1 MSSFAAKMKL
11 KAAAAAE
18 KAKATA
24 AAAAAAAKEVD
35 AKHNVTRHAS
45 ASAKSAANSVSSAA
59 STAQKKMD
67 GVMTEEQQQNAMMG
81 ATLGLS
87 AMSMVGVPGA
97 GAALTGIAVA
107 GTATSLHAQQ
117 KAQGGSLTKE
127 QMLGGAVGLGSAVS
141 GAKTKLAMGAVGVG
155 MQSQQQQ
162 RQQQSGGGG
171 SGGLL
176 QQKMAQA
183 KQAKK
188 VMDVGK
194 SLGITPQQALQGAKM
209 AKKAGVL

>member
-1 MSSFAAKMKL
+1 MNDSETYLCFEHSL
-11 KAAAAAE
+11 KTQC
-18 KAKATA
+18 K
-24 AAAAAAAKEVD
+24 
-35 AKHNVTRHAS
+35 
-45 ASAKSAANSVSSAA
+45 
-59 STAQKKMD
+59 Q
-67 GVMTEEQQQNAMMG
+67 
-81 ATLGLS
+81 
-87 AMSMVGVPGA
+87 
-97 GAALTGIAVA
+97 
-107 GTATSLHAQQ
+107 
-117 KAQGGSLTKE
+117 
-127 QMLGGAVGLGSAVS
+127 
-141 GAKTKLAMGAVGVG
+141 TKLAMGAVGVG